1 MIKSLK
7 YILIFAIVA
16 EFSASFGQIQNNPKD
31 SLSYYLELAAKN
43 NPADLQKF
51 YDYQAALQKIPQV
64 GSLPDPELSIGVFL
78 EPMELIGGNQIA
90 DIRLMQMF
98 PWFGTLKAAKD
109 EMSLMA
115 KAKYE
120 SFREAKLQ
128 VFYDVQSTWYE
139 LYKINQEILISDKN
153 LQLLKTIERLALV
166 RFRTSGASGSGTS
179 SSSMSSG
186 NSIQSQGS
194 STGSSGMQSMSG
206 VQATTPPSVRG
217 SSSSIQEN
225 TMGNSSDGSGLT
237 DLYRIQI
244 EIGELENNIAL

>member
-31 SLSYYLELAAKN
+31 SLNYYLELAAKN

-78 EPMELIGGNQIA
+78 EPMELIGGNQVA

-109 EMSLMA
+109 EMSKMA
-115 KAKYE
+115 VAKFE
-120 SFREAKLQ
+120 SFRDAKN
-128 VFYDVQSTWYE
+128 E
-139 LYKINQEILISDKN
+139 LYFNVKASYYKVYRTKKEIEIAEKN
-153 LQLLKTIERLALV
+153 LDILHSLEQLALV
-166 RFRTSGASGSGTS
+166 KFRSGDIS
-179 SSSMSSG
+179 SSSG
-186 NSIQSQGS
+186 
-194 STGSSGMQSMSG
+194 
-206 VQATTPPSVRG
+206 
-217 SSSSIQEN
+217 
-225 TMGNSSDGSGLT
+225 
-237 DLYRIQI
+237 
-244 EIGELENNIAL
+244 